1 VGSPTLRA
9 EAHDVNRRGTTLPP
23 LRILPPLTAAHRPWR
38 LVERNVYAYRR
49 TWYVFLSGFLE
60 PVLFLLSIGV
70 GVGALVGS
78 MQVGGATVTYKE
90 FVAPGLLA
98 SAAMIGALLD
108 TTFNFFIKYK
118 YSHTYDAIVATPVG
132 AVDIATG
139 EITWALLRGAIYSSA
154 FLVTMLL
161 FGLVPSWW
169 ALLAVPAAVLI
180 AFAFAAIGLACTTF
194 MRSWVDFDYVN
205 LAIVPLFLFSATFF
219 PVSQY
224 PAGVQAVVRLTPLY
238 QGVVLVRGL
247 VLGQVEWTMLVSVV
261 YLVAL
266 GVVGL
271 RFASRRI
278 VRLLQP

>member
-1 VGSPTLRA
+1 VGAASLRA
-9 EAHDVNRRGTTLPP
+9 EVGGVTSIFRV
-23 LRILPPLTAAHRPWR
+23 LPPLTAPHRPWR
-38 LVERNVYAYRR
+38 MVERNVYAYRR

-78 MQVGGATVTYKE
+78 INYGGELVSYKQ

-98 SAAMIGALLD
+98 SAAMNGALLD

-118 YSHTYDAIVATPVG
+118 YSHTYDAVVATPVG
-132 AVDIATG
+132 AGDIATG
-139 EITWALLRGAIYSSA
+139 EIASALIRGALYSTA
-154 FLVTMLL
+154 FLLTMLL

-180 AFAFAAIGLACTTF
+180 GFAFASIGLACTTF

-205 LAIVPLFLFSATFF
+205 VALVPLFLFSATFF
-219 PVSQY
+219 PISQY
-224 PAGVQAVVRLTPLY
+224 PAGLQAVIRITPLY

-247 VLGQVEWTMLVSVV
+247 VLGQVEWFMLVHVA
-261 YLVAL
+261 YLVVIGAL
-266 GVVGL
+266 GL
-271 RFASRRI
+271 RVAARRI

>member
-1 VGSPTLRA
+1 VGAAAIRTAVGGVTSFFR
-9 EAHDVNRRGTTLPP
+9 V
-23 LRILPPLTAAHRPWR
+23 LPPLTAPHRPWR
-38 LVERNVYAYRR
+38 MVERNVYAYRR
-49 TWYVFLSGFLE
+49 TWYIFLSGFLE

-70 GVGALVGS
+70 GVGSLVGS
-78 MQVGGATVTYKE
+78 IHYGGELVSYKQ

-98 SAAMIGALLD
+98 SAAMNGALLD

-118 YSHTYDAIVATPVG
+118 YSHTYDAVVATPVG
-132 AVDIATG
+132 AGDIATG

-154 FLVTMLL
+154 FLLTMLL

-180 AFAFAAIGLACTTF
+180 GFAFASIGLACTTF

-205 LAIVPLFLFSATFF
+205 LALVPLFLFSATFF
-219 PVSQY
+219 PITQY
-224 PAGVQAVVRLTPLY
+224 PAGLQAVIRLTPLY

-247 VLGQVEWTMLVSVV
+247 VLGEVGWFMLVHVL
-261 YLVAL
+261 YLVVA
-266 GVVGL
+266 GAIGL
-271 RFASRRI
+271 RVAARRI

>member
-1 VGSPTLRA
+1 M
-9 EAHDVNRRGTTLPP
+9 GTTP
-23 LRILPPLTAAHRPWR
+23 LRTEADDVSTFFRVLPPLTAPHRPWR

-70 GVGALVGS
+70 GVGSLVGS
-78 MQVGGATVTYKE
+78 INAGGELVSYKQ

-98 SAAMIGALLD
+98 SAAMNGALLD

-118 YSHTYDAIVATPVG
+118 YSHTYDAVVATPVG
-132 AVDIATG
+132 AGDIATG
-139 EITWALLRGAIYSSA
+139 EIMWALLRGAIYSAA
-154 FLVTMLL
+154 FLITMLL

-180 AFAFAAIGLACTTF
+180 GFAFASIGLACTTF

-205 LAIVPLFLFSATFF
+205 LALVPLFLFSATFF
-219 PVSQY
+219 PISQY
-224 PAGVQAVVRLTPLY
+224 PAGLQAVIRLTPLY
-238 QGVVLVRGL
+238 QGVALVRGL
-247 VLGQVEWTMLVSVV
+247 VLGQAGWFMLVHVA
-261 YLVAL
+261 YLVVIGA
-266 GVVGL
+266 VGL
-271 RFASRRI
+271 RVAARRI

>member
-1 VGSPTLRA
+1 VGAAPFRA
-9 EAHDVNRRGTTLPP
+9 EVGGVTSIFRV
-23 LRILPPLTAAHRPWR
+23 LPPLTARHRPWR
-38 LVERNVYAYRR
+38 MVERNVYAYRR

-78 MQVGGATVTYKE
+78 INYGGELVSYKQ

-98 SAAMIGALLD
+98 SAAMNGALLD

-118 YSHTYDAIVATPVG
+118 YSHTYDAVVATPVG
-132 AVDIATG
+132 AGDIATG
-139 EITWALLRGAIYSSA
+139 EIASALIRGALYSTA
-154 FLVTMLL
+154 FLLTMLL

-180 AFAFAAIGLACTTF
+180 GFAFASIGLACTTF

-205 LAIVPLFLFSATFF
+205 VALVPLFLFSATFF
-219 PVSQY
+219 PISQY
-224 PAGVQAVVRLTPLY
+224 PAGLQAVIRITPLY

-247 VLGQVEWTMLVSVV
+247 VLGQVEWFMLVHVA
-261 YLVAL
+261 YLVVIGAL
-266 GVVGL
+266 GL
-271 RFASRRI
+271 RVAARRI